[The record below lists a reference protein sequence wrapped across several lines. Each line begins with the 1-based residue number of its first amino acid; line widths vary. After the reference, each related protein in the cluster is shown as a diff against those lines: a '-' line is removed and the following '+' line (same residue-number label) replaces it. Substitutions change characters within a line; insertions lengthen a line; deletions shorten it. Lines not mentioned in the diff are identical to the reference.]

1 MERESSSGTEGGLGV
16 EGVEEEVEEVE
27 DPPAAGTLQPVTSSS
42 VSHRRSTNA
51 GSFLH
56 PTSTTGPKTGTSV

>member
-16 EGVEEEVEEVE
+16 EGVEEEVE

-42 VSHRRSTNA
+42 ISHRRSTNA

-56 PTSTTGPKTGTSV
+56 PTSTMGAKTGTSV